1 MLKLLI
7 KTIAVAFYEQ
17 HAGLFLVV
25 CYLLF
30 GAVEGS
36 QLVNYHFAL
45 LIAICSSPIIWL
57 IVFLVWTIYA
67 IKCYLFVKQKLALPT
82 FTFAVEVTTLKRV
95 NQYRVWLKVYAF
107 MLMPILSYAAIIL
120 YISIRYHYFFSL
132 FATLI
137 GVAALFLALSF
148 LTLKNNNYNFNPV
161 KNWVNTN
168 WIKIKKPFWSWP
180 LFYLFHQQP
189 LMLFACKLISLLAF
203 KAILWVFA
211 DVGDDIRVF
220 LTAMLAVVLSHT
232 ILIFNWVKFDAAYLS
247 FARSLKISSFKRL
260 SYWFIVLMILLV
272 PELTILTWLTRFDVT
287 QIFIGFVFCMSTL
300 FTLFTLVYML
310 KADMERY
317 MKFVLFFFFI
327 TMLAILAGYY
337 LIFSMVLLF
346 VSILIFMIYYPKIDL
361 KEIA

>member
-7 KTIAVAFYEQ
+7 KTIGVSFYEQ

-36 QLVNYHFAL
+36 QLISYHFAL
-45 LIAICSSPIIWL
+45 LIAICSSPLVWL
-57 IVFLVWTIYA
+57 IVFLVWIVYA
-67 IKCYLFVKQKLALPT
+67 IKCYLFVRQKLALPT
-82 FTFAVEVTTLKRV
+82 FSFAVEVTKIKV
-95 NQYRVWLKVYAF
+95 VKQNNVWLKVYIF
-107 MLMPILSYAAIIL
+107 MLMPILSYAVLIL
-120 YISIRYHYFFSL
+120 YISIQYHYFFSF

-137 GVAALFLALSF
+137 GVLLLLVMLSF
-148 LTLKNNNYNFNPV
+148 LTFKSNNYNFNPV
-161 KNWVNTN
+161 KNWVSTS
-168 WIKIKKPFWSWP
+168 WIKINKPFWSWP

-203 KAILWVFA
+203 KSILWVFA
-211 DVGDDIRVF
+211 DVGNDIRVF
-220 LTAMLAVVLSHT
+220 LTAILAVVLSHA

-247 FARSLKISSFKRL
+247 FVSSLKISSFKRV
-260 SYWFIVLMILLV
+260 SYWLIVLMILLV

-287 QIFIGFVFCMSTL
+287 QILVAVVFCMSTL
-300 FTLFTLVYML
+300 FTLFTLVYVL

-317 MKFVLFFFFI
+317 MKFILFFFFI

-337 LIFSMVLLF
+337 LIFSVVLLF
-346 VSILIFMIYYPKIDL
+346 VSILTFMVYYPKIDL